1 MDDPFFSIIV
11 PVYNSDKYLASAVE
25 SIVEQSFADWELLL
39 IDDGSTDNSGKICN
53 EFSAADSR
61 IKTFHLV
68 NGGMCHARNVAL
80 REATGTYV
88 TFCDNDDHYLPGL
101 LEAAHDFIRVNGGDI
116 DCICYGRYLRQ
127 YAENGTLLYE
137 SEAVPSVRDVF
148 YGEAIADNYDKVA
161 YASDGVWCRCYRRG
175 MLLANQIQF
184 DESLRHGAEDFLFN
198 MQVLSVARSIGLIP
212 ESYYEWLRREGHSAS
227 MSVSPDTIDGI
238 DRALALEV
246 SYLVAHGF
254 DRTNPRA
261 FSRRIVSQ
269 MPFQVV
275 NVRRKEVKSLEI
287 ELPLYRM
294 LRDVYSKYDHLITRK
309 ELLPVHRIEYS
320 LLMGGY
326 FRLLL
331 WFVLFSGYVSKLA
344 GIEKASS

>member
-80 REATGTYV
+80 REARGTYV

-261 FSRRIVSQ
+261 FSRRIVSP

-275 NVRRKEVKSLEI
+275 NVRRKNVKSLKI
-287 ELPLYRM
+287 ERPLYQM

-309 ELLPVHRIEYS
+309 ELLLAHRIEYS
-320 LLMGGY
+320 LLMGGH

-331 WFVLFSGYVSKLA
+331 WFVLVSGQVSKLV
-344 GIEKASS
+344 GLEKTRS